1 MVIGTEGFVA
11 WFEAIIYNRIRKAC
25 KNISIRILVHL
36 LGLTSMIIGL
46 YLLIV
51 YMPSGISIG
60 GLFLCLIG
68 FVIFLIP
75 MGVNNQN

>member
-11 WFEAIIYNRIRKAC
+11 WFEAIIYNRIRKIC
-25 KNISIRILVHL
+25 KNILIRILVHL
-36 LGLTSMIIGL
+36 LGLSSIVIGL
-46 YLLIV
+46 YFLIA

-60 GLFLCLIG
+60 GLFLSLIG

-75 MGVNNQN
+75 IGVNNQI

>member
-25 KNISIRILVHL
+25 KNILIRILVHL
-36 LGLTSMIIGL
+36 LGLSSIVIGL
-46 YLLIV
+46 YFLIA

-60 GLFLCLIG
+60 GLFLSLIG
-68 FVIFLIP
+68 FVIFFIP
-75 MGVNNQN
+75 IGVNNQT